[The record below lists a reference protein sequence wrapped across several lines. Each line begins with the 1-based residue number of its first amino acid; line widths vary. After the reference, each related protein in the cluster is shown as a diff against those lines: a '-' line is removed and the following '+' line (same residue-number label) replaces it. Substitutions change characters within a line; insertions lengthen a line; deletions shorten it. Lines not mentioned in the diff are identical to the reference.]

1 MKKGTKRTFRV
12 FTERLSG
19 SLFTTLLNSY
29 NPRLPTV
36 CVCVS
41 LFSHLLQSS
50 HRVPAVAHPGSEVG
64 GGWSFV
70 VFIGLVDELR
80 DADQLRHGEL
90 RQTQT
95 DRGRKN
101 PVKTAAVIAQ
111 PQVEQPHLDASE
123 CPQRHSQDPLLFP
136 HAPLLIVIGG
146 RGEVRPPCLSRST
159 NHRQH
164 RHIPTPSAASP
175 EQEAHGE
182 GRGH

>member
-1 MKKGTKRTFRV
+1 MKKGTNRTFRV

-41 LFSHLLQSS
+41 LFPHLLKSS
-50 HRVPAVAHPGSEVG
+50 HRIPAVAHPGSEVG

-101 PVKTAAVIAQ
+101 PVKTAALIAQ
-111 PQVEQPHLDASE
+111 PQVEQPHLDASRV
-123 CPQRHSQDPLLFP
+123 P
-136 HAPLLIVIGG
+136 
-146 RGEVRPPCLSRST
+146 
-159 NHRQH
+159 
-164 RHIPTPSAASP
+164 AASQP
-175 EQEAHGE
+175 RSSAVPARVAAHSHRRKRRSPTSMFVPQHE
-182 GRGH
+182 SPTAPTHSNTLSCFT